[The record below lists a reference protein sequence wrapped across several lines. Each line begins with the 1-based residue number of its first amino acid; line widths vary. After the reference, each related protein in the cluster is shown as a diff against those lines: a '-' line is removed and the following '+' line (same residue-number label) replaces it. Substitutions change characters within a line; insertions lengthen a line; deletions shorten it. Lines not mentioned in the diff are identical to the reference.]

1 MLVSHCCSICYH
13 KLDGL
18 KQHRFIIIIYVRS
31 LTWVSHSWCHSVA
44 GLYLL
49 LDILRENPF
58 LCLFTPTF
66 LGPYPTPH
74 LQSWPQGIKFFCIT
88 SLFCSGSPFGSA
100 TVLKC
105 QLCHKTNTQ
114 FFFLFQWS
122 FVPSYLNN
130 LLALLLCFI
139 INLFSSWVF
148 QFHSSS
154 RLSWFFAFPYKF
166 SSQFIDFDKLV
177 LFKL

>member
-1 MLVSHCCSICYH
+1 M
-13 KLDGL
+13 
-18 KQHRFIIIIYVRS
+18 S
-31 LTWVSHSWCHSVA
+31 LTQLMSFCCRAVSPSGHSKRESISLPFHTYIPLSIPPPPIFKAGNRGSRFSVLHRSSA
-44 GLYLL
+44 A
-49 LDILRENPF
+49 E
-58 LCLFTPTF
+58 
-66 LGPYPTPH
+66 
-74 LQSWPQGIKFFCIT
+74 
-88 SLFCSGSPFGSA
+88 SPFGSA

-105 QLCHKTNTQ
+105 QLCHKINTQ
-114 FFFLFQWS
+114 FFFCFSGL

-177 LFKL
+177 LFKLQ